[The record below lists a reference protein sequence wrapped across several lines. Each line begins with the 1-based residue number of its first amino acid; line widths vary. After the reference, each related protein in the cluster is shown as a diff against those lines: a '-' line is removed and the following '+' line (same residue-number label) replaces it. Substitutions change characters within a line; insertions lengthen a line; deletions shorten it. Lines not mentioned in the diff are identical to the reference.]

1 MRTTPQGIVPMTP
14 QGIVPMTPEK
24 GFMQKSNA
32 KPANVEIKR
41 AVLLASESIKE
52 KSENIYNI
60 YEI

>member
-1 MRTTPQGIVPMTP
+1 M
-14 QGIVPMTPEK
+14 PEK

-41 AVLLASESIKE
+41 AVLLALYTIEE
-52 KSENIYNI
+52 KSETIYNI